1 MRVKMEP
8 IKLTPGDAKP
18 TRRRVSWDV
27 QRTLDLMEVQFSKL
41 VGIPR
46 EDESAL
52 QQRWLAEVLS
62 VDRDSC
68 EDPPEQIKPVFFLA
82 DAMGL
87 CWGYVEDGQ
96 EEGER
101 LEMALCAQKL
111 NTKARHLLRDYERQ
125 FSTFEVWAKRRHE
138 GSPSQFRLCRFP
150 HRHFLF
156 CLVPAKVL
164 RCLADVVD
172 STEMMVKR
180 FPVGLRIPNKVDLR
194 HIVALRLNA
203 AGFSHA
209 EGARLLDP
217 DGFSA
222 DKAKATL
229 SFRKLVK
236 RAGKTPPP
244 DISFSSLVRPRTSR
258 FRR

>member
-1 MRVKMEP
+1 
-8 IKLTPGDAKP
+8 
-18 TRRRVSWDV
+18 
-27 QRTLDLMEVQFSKL
+27 
-41 VGIPR
+41 
-46 EDESAL
+46 
-52 QQRWLAEVLS
+52 
-62 VDRDSC
+62 
-68 EDPPEQIKPVFFLA
+68 
-82 DAMGL
+82 
-87 CWGYVEDGQ
+87 
-96 EEGER
+96 
-101 LEMALCAQKL
+101 
-111 NTKARHLLRDYERQ
+111 
-125 FSTFEVWAKRRHE
+125 
-138 GSPSQFRLCRFP
+138 
-150 HRHFLF
+150 
-156 CLVPAKVL
+156 
-164 RCLADVVD
+164 
-172 STEMMVKR
+172 
-180 FPVGLRIPNKVDLR
+180 VGLRIPNKVDLR